1 VPTCFTGGRKS
12 SADNFMFN
20 GFEILNHFAIQGLKG
35 KIIAAMAATNYGV
48 NTPYFQNE
56 IISNGARAGKC
67 KCGRT
72 TKPSQNAFHFGSIF

>member
-1 VPTCFTGGRKS
+1 
-12 SADNFMFN
+12 MFN

-48 NTPYFQNE
+48 NTPCFQNE

-72 TKPSQNAFHFGSIF
+72 TKPSQNAFHFTRIS